1 MGLLQDECQTFN
13 PEDFELESR
22 KISSCISGKEIIR
35 VEQKQEQESKS
46 DMQKCPLCSTELKKC
61 LINTDV
67 AVTMCPELSVCDLLT
82 DGLNF
87 ILTSNSSVLIL
98 STKTSRQISLISV
111 NPL

>member
-22 KISSCISGKEIIR
+22 KISCISGKEIIR

-87 ILTSNSSVLIL
+87 ILTSNYSVLIL
-98 STKTSRQISLISV
+98 STKTSRQISLMSV